1 MQKVHAIEI
10 ILVAYWII
18 FTARK
23 HLAPRLAAA
32 IKANAYDMAKADL
45 DAQKAAQRKRGLLKA
60 AGWGFRVL
68 GWGENVLLVLA
79 TAFFAFVVGGLIAG
93 TVFVFDKPL

>member
-10 ILVAYWII
+10 ILVAYWVI

-23 HLAPRLAAA
+23 HLEPRLKKA
-32 IKANAYDMAKADL
+32 IRANAYDMAKTDP
-45 DAQKAAQRKRGLLKA
+45 DAQRAARRKHGLLKA

-68 GWGENVLLVLA
+68 GWAENVLIALA
-79 TAFFAFVVGGLIAG
+79 VAFFAFVVGGLIAG
-93 TVFVFDKPL
+93 TVFVFDIPL